1 MTIKEMLEI
10 KNELGYS
17 YRFIARNTG
26 LPLST
31 VQKVLG
37 GFTEN
42 PRRETMLALKRFFRY
57 AAEYEDYDFLPEDH
71 FEVNESTITYG
82 SSALKPY
89 DDEEYDDPYA
99 SEGRRTRK
107 YIGAKAQGEYTSTDI
122 LALPNGVR
130 AELIDGVIYDLAA
143 PSLEHQQLV
152 LEIGS
157 QISRFIKKNKGKCTV
172 VTAPFAVTLNEDD
185 KTYLEPDIL
194 VVCDETKVTNLRII
208 GAPDFIV
215 EVLSP
220 STSRKDRAEKY
231 LKYRRSGVR
240 EYWLVDPEL
249 SEVECFFFEKSSNK
263 VYNFTDKIPVEIFDG
278 KLQVDLSL

>member
-1 MTIKEMLEI
+1 MKGGRLITIKEMLEI

-57 AAEYEDYDFLPEDH
+57 AAE
-71 FEVNESTITYG
+71 
-82 SSALKPY
+82 A
-89 DDEEYDDPYA
+89 EEYDDPYA
-99 SEGRRTRK
+99 SEGRMTRRH
-107 YIGAKAQGEYTSTDI
+107 IGAKAQGEYTIADI
-122 LALPNGVR
+122 LALPSGIR

-143 PSLEHQQLV
+143 PSYTHQKL
-152 LEIGS
+152 LGEIFL
-157 QISRFIKKNKGKCTV
+157 QIANFIKDNKGSCKV
-172 VTAPFAVTLNEDD
+172 ITAPFAVNLNEDD
-185 KTYLEPDIL
+185 RTYLEPDVM
-194 VVCDETKVTNLRII
+194 VVCDDNKLSERSVN
-208 GAPDFIV
+208 GAPDFVAEI
-215 EVLSP
+215 LSP
-220 STSRKDRAEKY
+220 STAKRDRAEKR

-240 EYWLVDPEL
+240 EYWLVDPVL
-249 SEVECFFFEKSSNK
+249 SEVECFFFEKSCYK

-278 KLQVDLSL
+278 KLQIDLGL

>member
-57 AAEYEDYDFLPEDH
+57 AAE
-71 FEVNESTITYG
+71 G
-82 SSALKPY
+82 
-89 DDEEYDDPYA
+89 EEYDDPYA

-278 KLQVDLSL
+278 KLQIDLSI